1 MNLKRILNSFFILF
15 LIVSVPWMLVIQSSC
30 KKNKPSYYIS
40 QQLKDYCLFQVG
52 SSWVY
57 VNDSTGLKDYA
68 FVSENPYSHLVNAL
82 SYIEERIEVPI
93 NCSFMSR
100 YDMLHQCN
108 DQNFTEEEAGDRLEL
123 WLKHSDTTQG
133 DIFSMWPN
141 QSFNQ
146 EQPNPCKCP
155 YNACYYFKTTVIKD
169 FSSGGNI
176 FHDVIHT
183 RYRTADTTVLYP
195 YSFVYDFYFARHIG
209 LIKLV
214 EKSKL
219 HNTYRSFHLVSWNVK
234 Q

>member
-1 MNLKRILNSFFILF
+1 MISRKTYTNLLVLF
-15 LIVSVPWMLVIQSSC
+15 LIMTIPLVIIIESSC
-30 KKNKPSYYIS
+30 KKNKPTYYIS
-40 QQLKDYCLFQVG
+40 QELKDFCLFEMG

-57 VNDSTGLKDYA
+57 KNDSTGLNKTAY
-68 FVSENPYSHLVNAL
+68 VTGNPASHLVVAL
-82 SYIEERIEVPI
+82 SWTEERIEVPV
-93 NCSFMSR
+93 NCSFMSS
-100 YDMLHQCN
+100 YDMVHQCD
-108 DQNFTEEEAGDRLEL
+108 DQNFTVGEAGDRLEL

-146 EQPNPCKCP
+146 EQPDPCKCP

-183 RYRTADTTVLYP
+183 RYRTADTTDLYP